1 MGIFGGSGFGSNFLG
16 GNSEIL
22 FFILVFLLL
31 FSGGFGNDCDRE
43 GVGE

>member
-1 MGIFGGSGFGSNFLG
+1 MGLFGKGGIGNVLG

-31 FSGGFGNDCDRE
+31 FWGNGTT
-43 GVGE
+43 GVCNDIC